1 MKIYVLIEDSGDYE
15 ERSKTILGVYSKS
28 KLAQNAMKEYEE
40 LIESYKIAN
49 CQDKNGNEKEYME
62 WVINNGIAMYFN
74 RCFIEEH
81 ELIEK

>member
-15 ERSKTILGVYSKS
+15 GGSKTILGVYSKS
-28 KLAQNAMKEYEE
+28 ELAQNAMKEYEE
-40 LIESYKIAN
+40 LIESYKTAN
-49 CQDKNGNEKEYME
+49 FPDKNGNEKEYME
-62 WVINNGIAMYFN
+62 WVTNKVIAIYFN

>member
-1 MKIYVLIEDSGDYE
+1 MKIYVLIDSGYYK

-28 KLAQNAMKEYEE
+28 KLAKKAMKEYEE

-49 CQDKNGNEKEYME
+49 CPDKNGSDKEYIE
-62 WVINNGIAMYFN
+62 WNKNQYIASHFN

>member
-1 MKIYVLIEDSGDYE
+1 
-15 ERSKTILGVYSKS
+15 
-28 KLAQNAMKEYEE
+28 MKEYEE

-49 CQDKNGNEKEYME
+49 CPDKNGNEKEYME